1 MGENGKGTFLSAW
14 LQTDVSAKNKSRIVS
29 ANLRSRNLAGRED
42 KKSPEGVLSN
52 TPFFSANAVYYRSVA
67 AGNVPFLI
75 SNSLKDLRHKV

>member
-1 MGENGKGTFLSAW
+1 
-14 LQTDVSAKNKSRIVS
+14 
-29 ANLRSRNLAGRED
+29 LAGRED